1 MDNVDNEKP
10 HGNLGNQYAVGNPGN
25 PNSKGRP
32 KVSEEEKHN
41 QRIVIMVTKKEK
53 QDFSKKIKES
63 RIKPRQ
69 VILDFLKED

>member
-1 MDNVDNEKP
+1 MSEKKWSGLI
-10 HGNLGNQYAVGNPGN
+10 GNKNAFGNPGN

-32 KVSEEEKHN
+32 EIPEDEKHN

-53 QDFSKKIKES
+53 QGFSKKIKES

-69 VILDFLKED
+69 IILDFLKDN

>member
-1 MDNVDNEKP
+1 MNIKKEKWSNLI
-10 HGNLGNQYAVGNPGN
+10 GNNNAVGNPGN

-32 KVSEEEKHN
+32 KVLEDEKHN

-53 QDFSKKIKES
+53 QYFSEKINKT

-69 VILDFLKED
+69 VILDFLNEN